1 MAVFTREG
9 LAGPARSKYSKCLD
23 QFCGSMNRKDED
35 GSDESQLLKTLYN
48 YIQSTNGQKIE
59 VKPDEF
65 ADIASVKEIS
75 STSIEKIRKD
85 TNSIMVRE
93 NQIICDN
100 ILMKFF
106 ELNDEK
112 FLACIRRIN
121 DWGFETCFREFILN
135 YYLYIKK
142 SNRLR
147 QYILLHLDSIV
158 SSLKDIM
165 EIELIEGMKDFNFEN
180 YKTREEVEFLKNDLK
195 NREVALMAIKAK
207 NFNEF
212 APPNE
217 EKRELLSSS
226 QRKDLRMEVLNR
238 LRYENPRLE
247 EDF

>member
-1 MAVFTREG
+1 M
-9 LAGPARSKYSKCLD
+9 SK
-23 QFCGSMNRKDED
+23 KDEN
-35 GSDESQLLKTLYN
+35 ESKLLKTLYN
-48 YIQSTNGQKIE
+48 YIQDTKDQKME

-65 ADIASVKEIS
+65 ANGSSVKEIS
-75 STSIEKIRKD
+75 STNIEKIKKD
-85 TNSIMVRE
+85 SNTIMIRE

-106 ELNDEK
+106 ELNDDK
-112 FLACIRRIN
+112 FMACMKRIN
-121 DWGFETCFREFILN
+121 DWGFDTCFREFILN

-147 QYILLHLDSIV
+147 QYIILHLDLIV
-158 SSLKDIM
+158 SMLKDIM
-165 EIELIEGMKDFNFEN
+165 EMQLIEGMKNFNFES

-195 NREVALMAIKAK
+195 NREAALMAIKAK

-217 EKRELLSSS
+217 EKRELLSNS
-226 QRKDLRMEVLNR
+226 QRKDLRMEILNR
-238 LRYENPRLE
+238 LRYENPKLE

>member
-1 MAVFTREG
+1 M
-9 LAGPARSKYSKCLD
+9 
-23 QFCGSMNRKDED
+23 
-35 GSDESQLLKTLYN
+35 
-48 YIQSTNGQKIE
+48 E

-65 ADIASVKEIS
+65 ASGSSVKEIS
-75 STSIEKIRKD
+75 STNIEKIKKD
-85 TNSIMVRE
+85 SNTIMIRE

-106 ELNDEK
+106 ELNDDK
-112 FLACIRRIN
+112 FMACMKRIN
-121 DWGFETCFREFILN
+121 DWGFDTCFREFILN

-147 QYILLHLDSIV
+147 QYIILHLDLIV
-158 SSLKDIM
+158 SMLKDIM
-165 EIELIEGMKDFNFEN
+165 EMQLIEGMKNFNFES

-195 NREVALMAIKAK
+195 NREAALMAIKAK

-217 EKRELLSSS
+217 EKRELLSNS
-226 QRKDLRMEVLNR
+226 QRKDLRMEILNR
-238 LRYENPRLE
+238 LRYENPKLE

>member
-1 MAVFTREG
+1 M
-9 LAGPARSKYSKCLD
+9 SK
-23 QFCGSMNRKDED
+23 KDEN
-35 GSDESQLLKTLYN
+35 ESKLLKTLYN
-48 YIQSTNGQKIE
+48 YIQDTKDQKME

-65 ADIASVKEIS
+65 ASGSSVKEIS
-75 STSIEKIRKD
+75 STNIEKIKKD
-85 TNSIMVRE
+85 SNTIMIRE

-106 ELNDEK
+106 ELNDDK
-112 FLACIRRIN
+112 FMACMKRIN
-121 DWGFETCFREFILN
+121 DWGFDTCFREFILN

-147 QYILLHLDSIV
+147 QYIILHLDLIV
-158 SSLKDIM
+158 SMLKDIM
-165 EIELIEGMKDFNFEN
+165 EMQLIEGMKNFNFES

-195 NREVALMAIKAK
+195 NREAALMAIKAK

-217 EKRELLSSS
+217 EKRELLSNS
-226 QRKDLRMEVLNR
+226 QRKDLRMEILNR
-238 LRYENPRLE
+238 LRYENPKLE

>member
-1 MAVFTREG
+1 M
-9 LAGPARSKYSKCLD
+9 SK
-23 QFCGSMNRKDED
+23 KDEN
-35 GSDESQLLKTLYN
+35 ESKLLETLYN
-48 YIQSTNGQKIE
+48 YIQDTKDQKME

-65 ADIASVKEIS
+65 ASGSSVKEIS
-75 STSIEKIRKD
+75 STNIEKIKKD
-85 TNSIMVRE
+85 SNTIMIRE

-106 ELNDEK
+106 ELNDDK
-112 FLACIRRIN
+112 FMACMKRIN
-121 DWGFETCFREFILN
+121 EWGFDTCFREFILN

-147 QYILLHLDSIV
+147 QYIILHLDLIV
-158 SSLKDIM
+158 SMLKDIM
-165 EIELIEGMKDFNFEN
+165 EMQLIEGMKNFNFES

-195 NREVALMAIKAK
+195 NREAALMAIKAK

-217 EKRELLSSS
+217 EKRELLSNS
-226 QRKDLRMEVLNR
+226 QRKDLRMEILNR
-238 LRYENPRLE
+238 LRYENPKLE